1 MAKLPALYSLLFAL
15 SLVLINPWG
24 FQRGDIWT
32 QPKLLAMHL
41 ITTCNIW
48 VLLDQQRQG
57 YLNIPSTWKVGLGF
71 WTLFLGVG
79 LIATLNSLCP
89 CSSGG
94 AISSLEI

>member
-41 ITTCNIW
+41 ITTCNSW
-48 VLLDQQRQG
+48 VLLHQQY
-57 YLNIPSTWKVGLGF
+57 YLTATNCKETK
-71 WTLFLGVG
+71 
-79 LIATLNSLCP
+79 LIT
-89 CSSGG
+89 
-94 AISSLEI
+94 